1 MMTRVIPSTI
11 MLLVVA
17 GCCGYSTRS
26 LLPSHIRSV
35 AVVPVENSTTQPD
48 LGEALTDS
56 LVAAFK
62 ADRNLTLT
70 DAAGAQLL
78 VTSTISSY
86 GRDPVAYV
94 GDQTVNRYKVEI
106 GASVAAHDQ
115 VRDEDFFSGAVS
127 AELTYNPDSTPDIGL
142 SSEQSAQRR
151 TVGKLAREI
160 VRQVVTS
167 W

>member
-1 MMTRVIPSTI
+1 MMA
-11 MLLVVA
+11 LVLSVFA
-17 GCCGYSTRS
+17 GCCGYSTHS

-35 AVVPVENSTTQPD
+35 AVVPAENSTTQPD
-48 LGEALTDS
+48 ISEALTDS

-70 DAAGAQLL
+70 DAASAQLL
-78 VTSTISSY
+78 VSSTVSSY

-106 GASVAAHDQ
+106 GASVTARDQ
-115 VRDEDFFSGAVS
+115 VRDEDFFSGVIS
-127 AELTYNPDSTPDIGL
+127 ANVTYNPDSTPEVGL
-142 SSEQSAQRR
+142 SSEETAQRR

>member
-1 MMTRVIPSTI
+1 MLRAIVPALILLGST
-11 MLLVVA
+11 
-17 GCCGYSTRS
+17 GCCGYSTSS

-35 AVVPVENSTTQPD
+35 AVVPAENSTTQPD

-70 DAAGAQLL
+70 DAASAQLL
-78 VTSTISSY
+78 VTSTVSSY
-86 GRDPVAYV
+86 GRDPVAYA

-106 GASVAAHDQ
+106 GASVTARDQ
-115 VRDEDFFSGAVS
+115 VRDEDFFSGVVS
-127 AELTYNPDSTPDIGL
+127 ANLTYNPDSTPDIGL
-142 SSEQSAQRR
+142 SSEETAQRR

>member
-1 MMTRVIPSTI
+1 MVLRTTLATLA
-11 MLLVVA
+11 LLVIA
-17 GCCGYSTRS
+17 GCCGYSTHS

-35 AVVPVENSTTQPD
+35 AVVPAENSTTQPD
-48 LGEALTDS
+48 ISEALTDS

-62 ADRNLTLT
+62 ADRSLTLT

-94 GDQTVNRYKVEI
+94 GDQTVNRYKIGI
-106 GASVAAHDQ
+106 GAAVAAHDQ
-115 VRDEDFFSGAVS
+115 VRDEDFFSGVVS

-142 SSEQSAQRR
+142 SSEESAQRR
-151 TVGKLAREI
+151 AVGKLAREI